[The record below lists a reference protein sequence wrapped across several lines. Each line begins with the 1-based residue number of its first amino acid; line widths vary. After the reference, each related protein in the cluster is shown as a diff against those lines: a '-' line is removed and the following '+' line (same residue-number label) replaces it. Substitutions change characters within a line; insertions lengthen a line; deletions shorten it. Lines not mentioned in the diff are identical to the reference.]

1 MEVAGKFIEQYSKE
15 RDYYERAAK
24 LCAEICENEFE
35 RSGIRAIVT
44 FRAKRPD
51 KLKEKVIK
59 RSEKKD
65 YKDIVDIYN
74 DIVDLAG
81 VRIALY
87 FPGDLETID
96 KFIKTNFNIKSI
108 RQFPEVGSE
117 TYSKKEYMRY
127 KKVFSGYH
135 ATHYRVTLKPEN
147 CADEDVKYCDA
158 TIEIQVASVLMHAW
172 AEVEHDLVYKPSSGE
187 ISLDEYEILDE
198 LNGLILSGEMALRRL
213 QKAVKERVTRQEEAF
228 SNHYELAAFLYD
240 KVSAKTNNTDEIIMG
255 RADMLF
261 KFLKYSNLNKPQT
274 LNKYINEIEFH
285 LEKDTVV
292 DEIIDKI
299 LENDIS
305 LFKVFLKAKSEM
317 TTRNPYSDTMEE
329 TLGCENKKA
338 LGYFIDNW
346 LAFQSVIRSYIKKF
360 HPEIGDNVLITPK
373 LLMNLFNDENIVNRA
388 KIIQN
393 LRIEIVHGLK
403 LPDEKHITEAIKA
416 IEDIMG
422 ILYSKFSKE
431 EIEEL
436 RNKFKEICLNL

>member
-1 MEVAGKFIEQYSKE
+1 
-15 RDYYERAAK
+15 
-24 LCAEICENEFE
+24 
-35 RSGIRAIVT
+35 
-44 FRAKRPD
+44 
-51 KLKEKVIK
+51 
-59 RSEKKD
+59 
-65 YKDIVDIYN
+65 
-74 DIVDLAG
+74 
-81 VRIALY
+81 
-87 FPGDLETID
+87 
-96 KFIKTNFNIKSI
+96 
-108 RQFPEVGSE
+108 
-117 TYSKKEYMRY
+117 
-127 KKVFSGYH
+127 
-135 ATHYRVTLKPEN
+135 
-147 CADEDVKYCDA
+147 
-158 TIEIQVASVLMHAW
+158 
-172 AEVEHDLVYKPSSGE
+172 
-187 ISLDEYEILDE
+187 
-198 LNGLILSGEMALRRL
+198 MALRRL
-213 QKAVKERVTRQEEAF
+213 QKAVKERVSKQEEAF

-240 KVSAKTNNTDEIIMG
+240 KVSSKTNNTDEIIMG

-329 TLGCENKKA
+329 TLGYENKKA

-373 LLMNLFNDENIVNRA
+373 LLMNLFNDEDIVNRA

-403 LPDEKHITEAIKA
+403 LPDEKHIAEAIKA
-416 IEDIMG
+416 IEDIMS

>member
-1 MEVAGKFIEQYSKE
+1 MEVAGKFLEQYSKE

-96 KFIKTNFNIKSI
+96 KFIRTNFNIKSI
-108 RQFPEVGSE
+108 RQFPEAGNDS
-117 TYSKKEYMRY
+117 YSKKEYIKY

-147 CADEDVKYCDA
+147 CTDGDVKYCDA

-187 ISLDEYEILDE
+187 IS
-198 LNGLILSGEMALRRL
+198 R
-213 QKAVKERVTRQEEAF
+213 
-228 SNHYELAAFLYD
+228 
-240 KVSAKTNNTDEIIMG
+240 
-255 RADMLF
+255 
-261 KFLKYSNLNKPQT
+261 
-274 LNKYINEIEFH
+274 
-285 LEKDTVV
+285 
-292 DEIIDKI
+292 
-299 LENDIS
+299 
-305 LFKVFLKAKSEM
+305 
-317 TTRNPYSDTMEE
+317 
-329 TLGCENKKA
+329 
-338 LGYFIDNW
+338 
-346 LAFQSVIRSYIKKF
+346 
-360 HPEIGDNVLITPK
+360 
-373 LLMNLFNDENIVNRA
+373 
-388 KIIQN
+388 
-393 LRIEIVHGLK
+393 
-403 LPDEKHITEAIKA
+403 
-416 IEDIMG
+416 
-422 ILYSKFSKE
+422 
-431 EIEEL
+431 
-436 RNKFKEICLNL
+436 